1 MGVITGI
8 SAAINGLTCLEQF
21 TIDSSGIDNA
31 VACGDSKG
39 GVVRVDT
46 NYDWE
51 GVAVGFGHTPPK
63 LPGEVFTFTGSD
75 RAGQG
80 WVSAANG
87 AILDRAKIFCRPDN
101 ADAIYHHLKFSGN
114 GSLTPGA
121 YLATSSA
128 TPGGISSKER
138 GIKIL
143 SSSVADYY
151 AGAGNIVSGIAGW
164 DLEIIGNTTDPL
176 WTSTSGGWPNRG
188 AGNIDAII
196 TWQHHF
202 DSMGALPTLGSFAE
216 FRLYVTAS
224 TYWTVKWAQ
233 VLQLPT
239 QYVIRNKQNKPE
251 WVRTD
256 GVAKFSGYYGG
267 VEGYIKRPAGTTYW
281 PAA

>member
-8 SAAINGLTCLEQF
+8 SAAIDGLTCLEQF
-21 TIDSSGIDNA
+21 TVDSSGLDNA
-31 VACGDSKG
+31 VACNDSKG
-39 GVVRVDT
+39 GVVRGLT

-51 GVAVGFGHTPPK
+51 GAAVGYGHTPLK
-63 LPGEVFTFTGSD
+63 LPGEIFTFTGSD

-80 WVSAANG
+80 WRSAANG
-87 AILDRAKIFCRPDN
+87 AIVDKAHIFVKPKI
-101 ADAIYHHLKFSGN
+101 AEMIYHHLYFSGN

-138 GIKIL
+138 GIAING
-143 SSSVADYY
+143 SA
-151 AGAGNIVSGIAGW
+151 VSGIASW
-164 DLEIIGNTTDPL
+164 DLEIIGNNADPL

-202 DSMGALPTLGSFAE
+202 DSIGTLPALGSFVE
-216 FRLYVTAS
+216 FWLYVTAS
-224 TYWTVKWAQ
+224 TYWAVKWAEI
-233 VLQLPT
+233 LQLPT
-239 QYVIRNKQNKPE
+239 RYVIRNAQNKPE
-251 WVRTD
+251 YVVTD

-267 VEGYIKRPAGTTYW
+267 VEGFIKRPAGTTYW
-281 PAA
+281 PAAA